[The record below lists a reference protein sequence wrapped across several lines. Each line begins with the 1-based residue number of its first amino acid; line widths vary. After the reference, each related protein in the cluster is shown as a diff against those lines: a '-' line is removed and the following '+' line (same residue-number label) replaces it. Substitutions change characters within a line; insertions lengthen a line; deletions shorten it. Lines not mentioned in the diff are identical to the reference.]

1 MPTRM
6 TDQVKIPQ
14 AFWVG
19 LAALGLTLDEVLR
32 HAKLPAA
39 RIAREGS
46 LRTEEFF
53 LLWQAI
59 GELAPACAAGLKLVK
74 GLDTAILP
82 PSFLAAYHARD
93 FRDALTRMARFKH
106 LCSPEILK
114 ITEGPEECVIEPEWP
129 HGGKIVPEALVDAT
143 FGSLVL
149 LGRHGTRTNLHPSR
163 VEYMCADDRP
173 GLREEFYG
181 CKVIFGSRQNR
192 LVFRGADLDLRFAT
206 HNAELLAMLNPAL
219 EAASRALGLSL
230 KATEQ
235 VRQVLPRFLSAGR
248 PEIDAVAKELGMSAR
263 SLQRRITEEGS
274 TFRDLLSQARQALAR
289 EYLQNPSLDLK
300 EIVYLLGYEDS
311 PSFYR
316 AFRQWEGTTP
326 AAWRSR
332 RTTLE
337 N

>member
-1 MPTRM
+1 MPSQIP
-6 TDQVKIPQ
+6 DQVKIPK
-14 AFWVG
+14 ALWVG
-19 LAALGLTLDEVLR
+19 LDALGLTLDEVLR
-32 HAKLPAA
+32 HAKLPVA
-39 RIAREGS
+39 RVAHEGF

-59 GELAPACAAGLKLVK
+59 GELAPACAAGLKLIK
-74 GLDTAILP
+74 ALDPAILP

-93 FRDALTRMARFKH
+93 FRDALARVVRFKH
-106 LCSPEILK
+106 LCSPEVLR

-129 HGGKIVPEALVDAT
+129 HGGRQVPEGLVDAT
-143 FGSLVL
+143 FGSLVE
-149 LGRHGTRTNLHPSR
+149 LGRTGTRTDLHPIR
-163 VEYMCADDRP
+163 VEHMCADDKS
-173 GLREEFYG
+173 GLRREFYG
-181 CKVIFGSRQNR
+181 CKVHFRSPHNR
-192 LVFRGADLDLRFAT
+192 LVFRSRDLDLRFAT
-206 HNAELLAMLNPAL
+206 YNAELLAMLNPQL
-219 EAASRALGLSL
+219 EAASRALASSP
-230 KATEQ
+230 KASDQ

-248 PEIDAVAKELGMSAR
+248 PEIDGVAKELGISVR

-274 TFRDLLSQARQALAR
+274 TFRDLLSQARRELAR

-326 AAWRSR
+326 ANWRSR
-332 RTTLE
+332 QSVAE